1 MTRGQLESSALT
13 RSFRFWN
20 GSRCFAFV
28 ARKAASKTDNQCHVF
43 AKLESDQP
51 ATAIVNFVAKVLMTS
66 STASANHKIV

>member
-1 MTRGQLESSALT
+1 M
-13 RSFRFWN
+13 
-20 GSRCFAFV
+20 

-43 AKLESDQP
+43 AELEPDQP